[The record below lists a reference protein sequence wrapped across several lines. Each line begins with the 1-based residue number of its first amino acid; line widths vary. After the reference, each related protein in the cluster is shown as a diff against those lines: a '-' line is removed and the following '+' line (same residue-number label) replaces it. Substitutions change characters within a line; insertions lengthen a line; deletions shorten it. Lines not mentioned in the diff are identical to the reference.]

1 MEKTFNRD
9 IEITFINQS
18 YETNNSQIVIFQKNV
33 ATNFDEIAVA
43 WLVLQNVGRNWSHK
57 FIVPPQLYVGAQDSW
72 GNVSDLQPA
81 DFGQKWN
88 VVRSTSGDI
97 LSLDSTPAASLQ
109 EIEIKNCLA
118 TGSIDAQLYRNGKL
132 LATKT
137 GVSPQQKAVF
147 NFKPTIWV
155 GLVNGVNEG
164 DILNSAI
171 LSDINTE
178 ILLLGITKANLVMS
192 GGGTVPVKFSLL
204 PTA

>member
-1 MEKTFNRD
+1 MD

-18 YETNNSQIVIFQKNV
+18 NDPGNHNVVIFKKNV
-33 ATNFDEIAVA
+33 ATSFEETAVA
-43 WLVLQNVGRNWSHK
+43 WTVIENCGRNWRHK
-57 FIVPPQLYVGAQDSW
+57 FSVPMEMYVGAMDSW
-72 GNVSDLQPA
+72 GNVSDLQLA
-81 DFGQKWN
+81 ENGQKWN

-97 LSLDSTPAASLQ
+97 LSLDSNPASGLT

-118 TGSIDAQLYRNGKL
+118 VGSVDAQIYLSGKL

-147 NFKPTIWV
+147 EFKPTIWV
-155 GLVNGVNEG
+155 GVVSNVEEG
-164 DILNSAI
+164 DIMNSAI

-178 ILLLGITKANLVMS
+178 ISLLGITKANLVMT
-192 GGGTVPVKFSLL
+192 GGGVGDTATPFKFTLK